1 MARNQGSVLEDVAS
15 DRDRHPNAV
24 PLPPTPP
31 DHDETTLVCR
41 AAHARRIPK
50 REDLIRFERRARKRT
65 TSFVLIERNRS
76 APGVH
81 IKWILF
87 YYSIDGSRRDDRSK
101 RGCRFLFLG
110 VYLSSWEYF

>member
-65 TSFVLIERNRS
+65 TSFILIEPVIGRHQVSISSGSSSIIRS
-76 APGVH
+76 MDRGVM
-81 IKWILF
+81 
-87 YYSIDGSRRDDRSK
+87 IDRREVVVS
-101 RGCRFLFLG
+101 
-110 VYLSSWEYF
+110 YF

>member
-24 PLPPTPP
+24 PLPLTPPP

-65 TSFVLIERNRS
+65 TSFILIEPVIGRHQVS
-76 APGVH
+76 ISSGSSSIV
-81 IKWILF
+81 
-87 YYSIDGSRRDDRSK
+87 SIDGSRRDDRREIVVS
-101 RGCRFLFLG
+101 
-110 VYLSSWEYF
+110 YF